1 MPDTSAD
8 VRRDIALT
16 RERMSM
22 TLSQL
27 ERRMNVVQMV
37 REHPWPAIGLAVGTG
52 LLLGRSRARATGG
65 RALAVAGAGAG
76 QVGAVL
82 DNVVARLLEGM
93 GDVVQSQVDRLVHD
107 VKDALNEEIS
117 D

>member
-1 MPDTSAD
+1 MPDTTAD
-8 VRRDIALT
+8 VRRDIAMT
-16 RERMSM
+16 RERMSN

-27 ERRMNVVQMV
+27 ERRMNVIRIV
-37 REHPWPAIGLAVGTG
+37 REHPWPAIGVAVGAG

-65 RALAVAGAGAG
+65 RALAAAGAGTD

-82 DNVVARLLEGM
+82 DDVVARLLEGV
-93 GDVVQSQVDRLVHD
+93 GDVVQGQVDRLVRD
-107 VKDALNEEIS
+107 VKEALNEAIG